1 MRKYSAIFLMLVIIA
16 QWGCKREDTYWK
28 TEWELPL
35 FNDSLL
41 VTDWIPAKNLKIN
54 EQGWYEIN
62 WDTSYA
68 LSLDTLLTLPDTAI
82 ALDYTLPFQ
91 VNVPAGITLL
101 NQTQSQTDW
110 IPEGMELK
118 KIFINTGKIHYK
130 INSAVDGDI
139 QLKFEVLRASRAGE
153 PLLIDVVLPPGPTT
167 LEGDFD
173 ISDFVMDLSGPN
185 GNLTNDWTN
194 QIIIRSADQGL
205 GADVHMNDLVQVELN
220 FEDVTIKR
228 ALGYLGQRQWTINES
243 MGIGAGWPQG
253 EFHFEDLRLD
263 WQLENRMGAD
273 LVLNLNQ
280 VQLTSGQNQI
290 CNLSHPSM
298 NQWQYVTRAQMDA
311 LYNIYPT
318 FLEQTWNRQNS
329 NIVQAM
335 GYLGGGVK
343 IQGEM
348 KMNPMGNVNA
358 YHDFFIPEPFVLHA
372 SMNIPLRFNARD
384 ISVSQKIKV
393 AVSEEMIASG
403 KIHFKLENAYPL
415 NMNLKAACGSE
426 ILGEGQM
433 AAGVLEADGVGITP
447 TFSMWTLSCTESQ
460 LEKIKQTGGV
470 TLTWKLNT
478 PDYPRM
484 VGLRPE
490 YYAIA
495 KCIGEAEFEL
505 GLK

>member
-1 MRKYSAIFLMLVIIA
+1 MKKYSPIFLLLVIIA

-28 TEWELPL
+28 TDWELPL
-35 FNDSLL
+35 FSDSLL
-41 VTDWIPAKNLKIN
+41 VTDWIPAKNLGVN

-68 LSLDTLLTLPDTAI
+68 LSLDTLLTLPDTSI

-139 QLKFEVLRASRAGE
+139 QLKFEVLRASRGGE
-153 PLLIDVVLPPGPTT
+153 PLLIDVVLPPGPSI

-228 ALGYLGQRQWTINES
+228 AFGFLGQRNWTIDES
-243 MGIGAGWPQG
+243 MGMGSGWPQG
-253 EFHFEDLRLD
+253 EFHFEDLHLD
-263 WQLENRMGAD
+263 WSLENRMGAD
-273 LVLNLNQ
+273 MVMKINQ
-280 VQLTSGQNQI
+280 VSLTSAQNQI

-298 NQWQYVTRAQMDA
+298 NQWQYLTRAQMDA

-335 GYLGGGVK
+335 GYLGGGIK

-358 YHDFFIPEPFVLHA
+358 YHDFFIPEPLILHA
-372 SMNIPLRFNARD
+372 SLKIPLRFNARD
-384 ISVSQKIKV
+384 ITVSQKIKV

-415 NMNLKAACGSE
+415 HMDWTAAWGSG
-426 ILGEGQM
+426 ILGDGQM
-433 AAGVLEADGVGITP
+433 VAGMLDADGVGITP
-447 TFSMWTLSCTESQ
+447 TFSMWTLSCTKSQ

-490 YYAIA
+490 YYAVA